1 MIDTGLS
8 GRVALVIGATD
19 GDADGDAD
27 GDGLGRAAARLFA
40 AQGAWVAICF
50 RADYRGA
57 KSLVDEIRSDG
68 GRALVVPGDA
78 RTPEGAWAAA
88 RYVEQEWAQID
99 VLLHAGGLAGPD
111 ESAVDPVPV
120 ISELAPG
127 MRDRRWGRA
136 VIFKVT
142 DSMIAHDPYLQWGG
156 EGLLINTLLVPEH
169 PPTECMDDA
178 ARCALFFGSAWNGC
192 ITGAQFNACGTA
204 LTPGF

>member
-8 GRVALVIGATD
+8 GHVALVIGATE
-19 GDADGDAD
+19 GDAG
-27 GDGLGRAAARLFA
+27 GDGPGRAAARLFA
-40 AQGAWVAICF
+40 AHGAWVAVCF

-99 VLLHAGGLAGPD
+99 ILLHAGGLAGPA
-111 ESAVDPVPV
+111 EIAADPAHV

-127 MRDRRWGRA
+127 MRDRRWGRMLIIEVA
-136 VIFKVT
+136 
-142 DSMIAHDPYLQWGG
+142 DSMIAHDPYLEWGG
-156 EGLLINTLLVPEH
+156 EGLLINTLLVPKH
-169 PPTECMDDA
+169 PPTECIEEA
-178 ARCALFFGSAWNGC
+178 ARCALFYVSALNTN
-192 ITGAQFNACGTA
+192 ITGAQINPCRTVR
-204 LTPGF
+204 